1 MNKIKRI
8 TKASDCYD
16 LHIMWSIH
24 NKCNYHCS
32 YCPEDLNSGD
42 WQWLNLAKLKTFI
55 DRIEE
60 HYVQKLGFKNI
71 IFSFTGGEPTLWR
84 DFKPF
89 IQYIE
94 QKNFRCGLTTNGSVS
109 THFWKNTAEAFDY
122 ICLSFHP
129 ESADIDRF
137 LATYKF
143 LHDTPNIILPT
154 VRVMMHPKKE
164 LWDKSLKLI
173 NQLKKFENWSYECV
187 HILDDYG
194 NNSHKIKYADPE
206 QDTFINNN
214 SLVKQ
219 TLNEQLFKIPKND
232 FYYNV
237 QDSQGEKYPLNANQ
251 LINTE
256 QAKFKGWKCA
266 IGLEQLFVHY
276 TGVVRNSG
284 CDSSKKLGSILYPE
298 QIRFPSSAVTCQA
311 KSCLCPTDIR
321 ITKVAPEQ
329 KMPYSLKDPEENIT
343 AIGSS
348 TYSPFS
354 FRCLLTISGKTFKEL
369 PIQDYISKFNQYIQF
384 ICQQKNISAESICTY
399 IYIPDD
405 ANFDDQEKLFSQL
418 RKIQTFKCLNTHFSN
433 INETL
438 HKLLFESF
446 DFINSDIKSV
456 YELTSAAKLLSH
468 YSNPTFNRLRLNLF
482 HSEGSEARFYQILT
496 FLLKTSSYFEFDFSN
511 IPQESLL
518 YKFIDKNESA
528 LLNSFGANNS
538 EYYLRVNRKNDF
550 AFNEMICYDSH
561 QFSSFKAENYK
572 HEVFNFKDWYCE
584 LGNSFQFIDFD
595 GQIFTSFCGQK
606 KALGSLINFEDIIFP
621 SGDFCHQNTCI
632 NPLDQMIPKKRR
644 SEDLL

>member
-89 IQYIE
+89 IKYIE

-214 SLVKQ
+214 SM
-219 TLNEQLFKIPKND
+219 N
-232 FYYNV
+232 
-237 QDSQGEKYPLNANQ
+237 
-251 LINTE
+251 
-256 QAKFKGWKCA
+256 
-266 IGLEQLFVHY
+266 
-276 TGVVRNSG
+276 
-284 CDSSKKLGSILYPE
+284 
-298 QIRFPSSAVTCQA
+298 IRA
-311 KSCLCPTDIR
+311 
-321 ITKVAPEQ
+321 
-329 KMPYSLKDPEENIT
+329 
-343 AIGSS
+343 
-348 TYSPFS
+348 
-354 FRCLLTISGKTFKEL
+354 
-369 PIQDYISKFNQYIQF
+369 
-384 ICQQKNISAESICTY
+384 
-399 IYIPDD
+399 
-405 ANFDDQEKLFSQL
+405 
-418 RKIQTFKCLNTHFSN
+418 
-433 INETL
+433 
-438 HKLLFESF
+438 
-446 DFINSDIKSV
+446 
-456 YELTSAAKLLSH
+456 
-468 YSNPTFNRLRLNLF
+468 
-482 HSEGSEARFYQILT
+482 
-496 FLLKTSSYFEFDFSN
+496 
-511 IPQESLL
+511 
-518 YKFIDKNESA
+518 
-528 LLNSFGANNS
+528 
-538 EYYLRVNRKNDF
+538 
-550 AFNEMICYDSH
+550 
-561 QFSSFKAENYK
+561 
-572 HEVFNFKDWYCE
+572 
-584 LGNSFQFIDFD
+584 
-595 GQIFTSFCGQK
+595 
-606 KALGSLINFEDIIFP
+606 
-621 SGDFCHQNTCI
+621 
-632 NPLDQMIPKKRR
+632 
-644 SEDLL
+644 